1 MQFSMCHQL
10 GQFRSP
16 PVPHTLK
23 LRVNING
30 GLGSQKL
37 RSGQEFQK
45 FWGTR
50 ETPCVAV
57 FGMYRPKYNESWGE
71 NSRARLA
78 AKKMENCNTP
88 VIGPS
93 HARSGEATR
102 LAAPGKRAAPHG
114 TVCDATEPTRSGV
127 FFPRNAGK
135 YGGGRR
141 TRRRG
146 PEYFSRNNGKYG
158 GQTRSGVFFP
168 K

>member
-1 MQFSMCHQL
+1 MILDKNFKNFGGPGKH
-10 GQFRSP
+10 
-16 PVPHTLK
+16 
-23 LRVNING
+23 RVWRFFACTDQNA
-30 GLGSQKL
+30 
-37 RSGQEFQK
+37 
-45 FWGTR
+45 TR
-50 ETPCVAV
+50 V
-57 FGMYRPKYNESWGE
+57 GGE

-127 FFPRNAGK
+127 FF
-135 YGGGRR
+135 R

-158 GQTRSGVFFP
+158 GQTQGG
-168 K
+168 